1 MRMKNAIPLLL
12 VLTIAATG
20 LAGCG
25 KTTTDAPVSGTPTA
39 EELHLEERMDET
51 VLTVNGRSISYESYR
66 QYYFTVL
73 AAMGEEEQKVYTDAS
88 ADKETQE
95 KYRTLVV
102 REIVRDQTILE
113 LAEGFGVLPGE
124 EEEAEV
130 DAAIESIKKN
140 VVSTGLTYEEYLAR
154 FYRTPEVQR
163 AGMLLNNYTYGAV
176 FGYLYDRNHAVIDRS
191 PETIR
196 EQMAK
201 TGCSLRLVL
210 DGSVYRLEA
219 ARKLAQSLRALITD
233 ALGICGNGQR
243 QGNGSFGS
251 HRVPCR
257 LRQGGGRKFHGEQF

>member
-1 MRMKNAIPLLL
+1 MRMKNALPLLL

-25 KTTTDAPVSGTPTA
+25 KTTTNAPVSGTPTA

-51 VLTVNGRSISYESYR
+51 VLTVNGRSVSYESYR

-88 ADKETQE
+88 TDKETQE

-102 REIVRDQTILE
+102 GEIVRDQIILE
-113 LAEGFGVLPGE
+113 LAEDFGVLPGE

-176 FGYLYDRNHAVIDRS
+176 FGYLYDRNL
-191 PETIR
+191 
-196 EQMAK
+196 
-201 TGCSLRLVL
+201 SLIHISEPTR
-210 DGSVYRLEA
+210 
-219 ARKLAQSLRALITD
+219 
-233 ALGICGNGQR
+233 
-243 QGNGSFGS
+243 
-251 HRVPCR
+251 H
-257 LRQGGGRKFHGEQF
+257 

>member
-130 DAAIESIKKN
+130 DAAM
-140 VVSTGLTYEEYLAR
+140 EENLR
-154 FYRTPEVQR
+154 FFRDD
-163 AGMLLNNYTYGAV
+163 LH
-176 FGYLYDRNHAVIDRS
+176 F
-191 PETIR
+191 
-196 EQMAK
+196 
-201 TGCSLRLVL
+201 
-210 DGSVYRLEA
+210 
-219 ARKLAQSLRALITD
+219 
-233 ALGICGNGQR
+233 
-243 QGNGSFGS
+243 
-251 HRVPCR
+251 RVCT
-257 LRQGGGRKFHGEQF
+257 LSQQ

>member
-25 KTTTDAPVSGTPTA
+25 KTTTNAPVSGTPTA
-39 EELHLEERMDET
+39 EELHLEET

-130 DAAIESIKKN
+130 DAAM
-140 VVSTGLTYEEYLAR
+140 EENLR
-154 FYRTPEVQR
+154 FFRDD
-163 AGMLLNNYTYGAV
+163 LH
-176 FGYLYDRNHAVIDRS
+176 F
-191 PETIR
+191 
-196 EQMAK
+196 
-201 TGCSLRLVL
+201 
-210 DGSVYRLEA
+210 
-219 ARKLAQSLRALITD
+219 
-233 ALGICGNGQR
+233 
-243 QGNGSFGS
+243 
-251 HRVPCR
+251 RVCT
-257 LRQGGGRKFHGEQF
+257 LSQQ